1 MTSYNQ
7 EEEDY
12 INSLEGK
19 ERYQVLLSRADPE
32 KLRNW
37 KNEQENLK
45 SNLSQEDDPLLQDI
59 MYIGGMDISYD
70 KFDKKIGVSGL
81 VVLDYKSLN
90 IVYED
95 YELVKIDE
103 PYIPG
108 FLAFREVKHLVKLI
122 DNLKQN
128 SPQFLPQVILLDGNG
143 ILHPKEFGLACHLG
157 VLTNTCTIGC
167 SKSLFSI
174 DGLFRDC
181 LDDIAKDYLK
191 KKGDFK
197 ELIGCSGRQWG
208 YILKSSDEDE
218 GYLIVSIGNKITNQT
233 AIKIVKKVCKKKIAE
248 PIRLADL
255 ITRRLIKARQKFA
268 KNNNIRNFNLKDYL
282 VDNHDFLHNNLEQ
295 ILEDKIDILR
305 EKEEDIFFRGRGRGR
320 GGWGRGR
327 DRGWGRG
334 RGDRGRIFRAMRRGF
349 FRGRGGRGRGRG
361 GMNFESHDDDNSEEK
376 KDSNDENLEN
386 HDNEENINDRG
397 WGRGRGRGRGRGI
410 RIFFRGRGRGGMN
423 FENHDDDNNEE
434 KNELN
439 DENIENHDNE
449 ENIDDS
455 EWGRGRGRGRDFFR
469 GRGRDRGFFRGR
481 GERGDFRGR
490 GRGRDRGVIF
500 FRSRGRGRGRGRG
513 SGNGDNSEE
522 NN

>member
-1 MTSYNQ
+1 MSSYNQ

-295 ILEDKIDILR
+295 IPEDKIDILR

-349 FRGRGGRGRGRG
+349 FRGRGGRGRG

-449 ENIDDS
+449 ENIDDI